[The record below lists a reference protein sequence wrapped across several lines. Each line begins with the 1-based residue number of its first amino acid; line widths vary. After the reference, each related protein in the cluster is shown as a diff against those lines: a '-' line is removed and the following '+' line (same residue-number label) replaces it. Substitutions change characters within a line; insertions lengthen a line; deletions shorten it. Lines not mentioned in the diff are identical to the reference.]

1 MGPAKVQDQS
11 KKCSRHWRGISTPLG
26 VPVLPEV
33 KMIYWVWSGA
43 RAALEGASA
52 AGDVATAWIC
62 WGGTIPSR
70 GSGGSWVQSTAG
82 GDTACK
88 IPWSRLWGMEQ
99 STGQ

>member
-1 MGPAKVQDQS
+1 MRKV
-11 KKCSRHWRGISTPLG
+11 WLTALAALLTLGTPLG
-26 VPVLPEV
+26 
-33 KMIYWVWSGA
+33 S
-43 RAALEGASA
+43 ASA

-82 GDTACK
+82 GDTVCK